1 MESGAPS
8 PRLPESR
15 MKRSFLIAAVLAG
28 CSSSHPAEK
37 AAPPPQ
43 APAPAPAPTPVA
55 KAEPPAPAP
64 TLAPTP
70 APAPAPA
77 KHEGADFTAEAKL
90 LYRVVA
96 CGGSDPLP
104 ASIDPKVVERHCT
117 WVADKE
123 AGFRKQYFEGGRD
136 FFDKLVP
143 KDAPK
148 VVVYPF
154 GGGDLISA
162 LVAFPDATEI
172 TTISLELSGD
182 PRRIDTMDKHHLE
195 DSLGALRV
203 QIGGMLSVGSN
214 TSENLSASQQNDLPG
229 QVSSFLMGLAAG
241 GYEPV
246 GMRFFTINADGS
258 LHYLEQNE
266 IDTIEA
272 DRKAHAKKRKGDW
285 ESPNFSEAFANVEI
299 EYRKIGDTQ
308 IRVHRHIGWNLGD
321 SYLKD
326 HPELVAH
333 LAAKGKVTMLVK
345 GASYLLWRGDFSTI
359 RDYML
364 ANLAWMLSDS
374 TGIPPYY
381 AKKANMVQETYGR
394 YDGAFLDGA
403 EQSGTRHSDDFRALW
418 RSQPYRKLPFR
429 FGYVDSEKQAHLVVT
444 RPAS

>member
-8 PRLPESR
+8 PRHIESR
-15 MKRSFLIAAVLAG
+15 MKRHLLIAAALAG

-37 AAPPPQ
+37 
-43 APAPAPAPTPVA
+43 PAPTPVA
-55 KAEPPAPAP
+55 TAPAP
-64 TLAPTP
+64 APTP

-77 KHEGADFTAEAKL
+77 PVAPSIDAGAPAVAVDQKPAGADFTAEAKL

-104 ASIDPKVVERHCT
+104 ASIDPKIVERHCK

-182 PRRIDTMDKHHLE
+182 PRRIDTMDAHHLE

-258 LHYLEQNE
+258 LHYLEQSE

-299 EYRKIGDTQ
+299 KYRKIGDTE
-308 IRVHRHIGWNLGD
+308 IRVHRHIGWNLAD
-321 SYLKD
+321 AYLKD
-326 HPELVAH
+326 HPELIAH

-374 TGIPPYY
+374 TGIPPLY
-381 AKKANMVQETYGR
+381 AKKAGMVQITYGR

-444 RPAS
+444 KPAS